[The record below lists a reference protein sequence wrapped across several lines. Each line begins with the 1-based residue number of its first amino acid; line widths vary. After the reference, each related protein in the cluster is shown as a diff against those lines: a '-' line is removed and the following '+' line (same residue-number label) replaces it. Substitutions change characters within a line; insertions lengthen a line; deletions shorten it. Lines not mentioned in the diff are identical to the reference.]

1 MANAGLILA
10 GTLMARLGL
19 SGLIERWVRTG
30 SANPGPKIC
39 TVVAAMLA
47 GGTHIDHV
55 GMLRAGRTG
64 RVLGFRPMAP
74 STVGTLRRTFTFGH
88 VRQLE
93 AVLSRTLARA
103 WQLGAGPGRAPLV
116 VDLDSTI
123 CEVHGKQK
131 QGAAYGYTKELGYHP
146 LLAARADT
154 GEVLGAR
161 MRKGSAGSSR
171 GVERFVD
178 ELAANLRRA
187 GAAGPTTVRGD
198 SGFWSRKLIDR
209 LDAHNIKWS
218 ITVTL
223 GSAVRAAIQAIPS
236 TAWTDIAYTKDGH
249 AQVAETQYTTRLARP
264 RQSQAHRPPRR
275 PRRTRPLTDC
285 APLAASATTLA
296 DAPHAQPVPRPTR
309 RRLATPHAFIRSP
322 TPNTTPPPPTSS
334 TAPTP
339 SSSSPSA
346 TSKKAPGSSTSPQA
360 TTGRTAHRSHAPCSL
375 LPGLPGDP
383 QHRPPDHRQAA
394 ARARAKRPQPPHGI
408 VEAIRQLSVT
418 RNSAVKAR
426 SAAPDPICSS
436 LLPPRCASSSTPA
449 GPKGRRVRSVAA
461 RHRPPRR
468 SRRSPSSARPTSSAA
483 GSTGW
488 SPPQHPQPCHAS
500 GAALTTP
507 RPCSSPRAN
516 IDRLLRRR
524 SLICAQPRRS
534 PHPAGD
540 PASPST
546 SQATAQPTEPCT

>member
-10 GTLMARLGL
+10 GTLMDRLGV
-19 SGLIERWVRTG
+19 SALIERWVRTG

-47 GGTHIDHV
+47 GATHIDHV

-74 STVGTLRRTFTFGH
+74 STVGTFLRTFTFGH

-93 AVLSRTLARA
+93 AVASRTLARA
-103 WQLGAGPGRAPLV
+103 WGLGAGPGDKPLV

-187 GAAGPTTVRGD
+187 GAAGPTTVRAD

-209 LDAHNIKWS
+209 LDAHDFKWS

-236 TAWTDIAYTKDGH
+236 TAWTDIDYTKDGH
-249 AQVAETQYTTRLARP
+249 AQVAETQYTTGRGKAKRTVRLVV
-264 RQSQAHRPPRR
+264 
-275 PRRTRPLTDC
+275 RRTR
-285 APLAASATTLA
+285 LA
-296 DAPHAQPVPRPTR
+296 DTAQQRRGPTGD
-309 RRLATPHAFIRSP
+309 TTHSSP
-322 TPNTTPPPPTSS
+322 TPNSTPPPRTSS

-346 TSKKAPGSSTSPQA
+346 TSKKAPASNTSPQA
-360 TTGRTAHRSHAPCSL
+360 TTARTAHGSHARAR
-375 LPGLPGDP
+375 P
-383 QHRPPDHRQAA
+383 QHRPLDQHARRRAA
-394 ARARAKRPQPPHGI
+394 G
-408 VEAIRQLSVT
+408 T
-418 RNSAVKAR
+418 N
-426 SAAPDPICSS
+426 
-436 LLPPRCASSSTPA
+436 
-449 GPKGRRVRSVAA
+449 
-461 RHRPPRR
+461 R
-468 SRRSPSSARPTSSAA
+468 SRRTRLVALAAVLANRSGTPTLRYPARWPWETQFTATLSALRALPGPS
-483 GSTGW
+483 G
-488 SPPQHPQPCHAS
+488 
-500 GAALTTP
+500 
-507 RPCSSPRAN
+507 
-516 IDRLLRRR
+516 
-524 SLICAQPRRS
+524 
-534 PHPAGD
+534 
-540 PASPST
+540 
-546 SQATAQPTEPCT
+546 